1 MSCPGDLAGAE
12 RIAPNRVAPF
22 CSSWSCQHSLVGGLS
37 RMATVYPYWQT
48 GEHTHYSM
56 GHHIHMSLRPYY
68 FVTEG
73 PGYSL
78 KSVQY
83 TVMDGWTEDRT
94 NFLLHST
101 IILTVSVK
109 SGDWS
114 PLQFIP
120 QLAYSPR
127 GGEGTRMEGHWWR
140 HRRPEEE
147 DCQQIDGYPWD
158 TTERI
163 QSYGLKVLICSY
175 VQS

>member
-12 RIAPNRVAPF
+12 RIAPNRVLPC
-22 CSSWSCQHSLVGGLS
+22 CSSWSCQHSLGGGLS

-83 TVMDGWTEDRT
+83 TVMDGGQDEFPSPQYNHFDSLGEIRRLITTTIYTPTSIQSTRRQRDKDGGTVMKTPTSRRGGLSTDWRLSLGYYWTNSIVWTEGSH
-94 NFLLHST
+94 L
-101 IILTVSVK
+101 
-109 SGDWS
+109 
-114 PLQFIP
+114 FI
-120 QLAYSPR
+120 
-127 GGEGTRMEGHWWR
+127 
-140 HRRPEEE
+140 
-147 DCQQIDGYPWD
+147 C
-158 TTERI
+158 TE
-163 QSYGLKVLICSY
+163 LN
-175 VQS
+175 